1 MHAGISRAA
10 KSNLSS
16 NGNTRTAYNL
26 SRSITSQSHSWQ
38 RDFSLF
44 SLARSPFGL
53 TREKL
58 LRQILLRPRGI
69 AFVCNSKMIPPGRDA
84 DWRSHVNSA
93 GEDEK
98 SFANNFMPVGGKS
111 CANERWERGASRSR
125 ASGGHVGCYLCKRRK
140 LTGADCFS

>member
-1 MHAGISRAA
+1 MHAGILQAA

-16 NGNTRTAYNL
+16 NSNTRTAYNL

-58 LRQILLRPRGI
+58 LRQILLRPQGI

-84 DWRSHVNSA
+84 TLTDDRTSTPQARTKKVL
-93 GEDEK
+93 
-98 SFANNFMPVGGKS
+98 PTT
-111 CANERWERGASRSR
+111 
-125 ASGGHVGCYLCKRRK
+125 LCQWAENRV
-140 LTGADCFS
+140 